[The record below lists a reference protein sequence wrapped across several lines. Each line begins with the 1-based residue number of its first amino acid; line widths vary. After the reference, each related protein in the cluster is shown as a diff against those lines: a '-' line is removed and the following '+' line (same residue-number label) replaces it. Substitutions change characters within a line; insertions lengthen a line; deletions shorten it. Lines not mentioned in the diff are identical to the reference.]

1 MLDTE
6 EIRLVSAFD
15 VSICG
20 ALWRQVQRYKRYN
33 LVVSAAHVKWSRV
46 MLQKILHLSSKFS
59 SIANLIISCW
69 SKLLS
74 YCLVQIWLES
84 HVIDCD
90 IDHLITFFQVRIEN
104 YT

>member
-1 MLDTE
+1 MLDIE

-20 ALWRQVQRYKRYN
+20 ALWRQIQRYKRYN

-59 SIANLIISCW
+59 SIVNLIYIVLVPVIVILFSANLVGEPCHR
-69 SKLLS
+69 L
-74 YCLVQIWLES
+74 
-84 HVIDCD
+84 
-90 IDHLITFFQVRIEN
+90 
-104 YT
+104 